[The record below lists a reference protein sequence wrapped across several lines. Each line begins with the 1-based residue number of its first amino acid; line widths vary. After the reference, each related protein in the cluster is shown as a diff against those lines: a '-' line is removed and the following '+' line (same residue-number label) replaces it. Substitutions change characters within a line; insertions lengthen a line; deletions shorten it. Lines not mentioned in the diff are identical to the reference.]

1 MVMERYRNL
10 YYYDYYRLN
19 RGVMMP
25 QLRTALFRI
34 GTPILGI
41 GCLIMLYLILTNR
54 ELPGAAWDAIWD
66 PVHFQSFKILFI
78 SIVLEAFPFIL
89 LGVLF
94 SALLQVFVTDEMIR
108 RIMPRNPVGGV
119 LVGGLLGILFP
130 LCECGMIPVVRRL
143 IRKGMPAY
151 IGIVYL
157 LAGPIVNPIV
167 FSSTFMAFRST
178 PEVAY
183 ARMIGAFV
191 IAVTIGLLLSKFMKR
206 SPLRSDAEQ
215 APTAHEHGHAH
226 HAGHGHV
233 HAHHHHVEG
242 TSRPGFRARASA
254 TFSHASDEF
263 FEMGQYLLIGALLT
277 AIIQTA
283 VSRDVLAGFAG
294 EPALAY
300 PFMMA
305 FAYILS
311 ICSTSDAFIAASF
324 SGIFDQGPLLAFLV
338 FGPMIDF
345 KNTLMMLSTF
355 KIKIVLLLIALTAGL
370 TLAGA
375 FVVEVLL

>member
-1 MVMERYRNL
+1 
-10 YYYDYYRLN
+10 
-19 RGVMMP
+19 MP
-25 QLRTALFRI
+25 QIIRTVIFRV
-34 GTPILGI
+34 GTPILGL
-41 GCLIMLYLILTNR
+41 GCLMMLYFILTNR
-54 ELPGAAWDAIWD
+54 ELPSVILEVMKD
-66 PVHFQSFKILFI
+66 PAHFQSFKILFI

-89 LGVLF
+89 LGVIF
-94 SALLQVFVTDEMIR
+94 SALLQVFVTDELIR
-108 RIMPRNPVGGV
+108 RIMPRNPIAGV

-167 FSSTFMAFRST
+167 FSSTFMAFRTT
-178 PEVAY
+178 PEIAY
-183 ARMIGAFV
+183 ARMISAFA
-191 IAVTIGLLLSKFMKR
+191 IAVVIGLLLSKFMKR
-206 SPLRSDAEQ
+206 SPLRADVELNISQQTQHLFTHAAHTHIHNHHSDE
-215 APTAHEHGHAH
+215 PKR
-226 HAGHGHV
+226 V
-233 HAHHHHVEG
+233 
-242 TSRPGFRARASA
+242 GFRARASS
-254 TFSHASDEF
+254 TLSHASDEF

-277 AIIQTA
+277 AIIQTV

-294 EPALAY
+294 EPILAY

-324 SGIFDQGPLLAFLV
+324 SGIFEQGPLLAFLV

-345 KNTLMMLSTF
+345 KNTLMLLSTF
-355 KIKIVLLLIALTAGL
+355 KLKIVVLLIALTAVL

-375 FVVEVLL
+375 LIAEVLL